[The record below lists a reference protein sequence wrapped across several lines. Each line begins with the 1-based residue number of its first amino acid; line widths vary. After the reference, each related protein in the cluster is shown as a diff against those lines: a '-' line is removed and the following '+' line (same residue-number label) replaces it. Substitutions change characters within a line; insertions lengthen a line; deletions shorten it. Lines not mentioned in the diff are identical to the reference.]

1 MAKKNW
7 QAGYLVL
14 ILLLFALLAM
24 NWTWPEEGGEESPDD
39 LRAYLPALVGM
50 TYHYEGMGMEFASFT
65 RRLTFAAQGLL
76 QLEDLSGTNLAQ
88 VVERRQEEI
97 KVIYAEKEF
106 YEGESLLEEA
116 VRRSRP
122 LGRSVDL
129 ILLKAPPKVGTNWQD
144 QQFQREITAVGE
156 VVEVPLGVFYDV
168 AVVKSRSR
176 DGASGEIY
184 EYYAKNVGLIK
195 REFILESEGETFT
208 VTSSLK
214 ALSFPPAM

>member
-88 VVERRQEEI
+88 VVE
-97 KVIYAEKEF
+97 
-106 YEGESLLEEA
+106 
-116 VRRSRP
+116 
-122 LGRSVDL
+122 
-129 ILLKAPPKVGTNWQD
+129 
-144 QQFQREITAVGE
+144 
-156 VVEVPLGVFYDV
+156 VPLGVFYDV

-176 DGASGEIY
+176 DGASGEVY